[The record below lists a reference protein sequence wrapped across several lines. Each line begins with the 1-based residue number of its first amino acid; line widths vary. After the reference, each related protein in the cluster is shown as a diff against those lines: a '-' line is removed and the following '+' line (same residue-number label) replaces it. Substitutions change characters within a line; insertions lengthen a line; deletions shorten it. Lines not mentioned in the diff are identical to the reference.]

1 MTVSVMNISKVKCSL
16 FSIHLLIKDKYM
28 LCTKHWAKYYK
39 GIRSDIRPYPCI
51 QGCSV

>member
-1 MTVSVMNISKVKCSL
+1 MTVSVMNIPKVKCSL

-28 LCTKHWAKYYK
+28 LCTKHQTKYYK
-39 GIRSDIRPYPCI
+39 EIRGDIRPYPI